1 MFKNKNYVYINI
13 YTTLKGVSLM
23 TTFSEKEKIQLL
35 ADIVELQ
42 TENNNEIDVC
52 NYLTDLFDKYDIKSE
67 ILKVNEHRA
76 NIVAEIGNGS
86 PILALSG
93 HMDVVDAGN
102 QDNWSYPP
110 FQLTEKDGKLY
121 GRGTTDMKGGL
132 MALVVSLIELK
143 EQNELPHGT
152 IRLLAT
158 AGEEKEQEG
167 AKLLADKGYL
177 DDVDSLIIA
186 EPTGSGIYYAHKGS
200 MSCKVTA
207 TGKAVHSS
215 VPFIGDNA
223 IDTLLE
229 FYNLFK
235 EKYSELKQQDT
246 KHELDVAPMFKSLIG
261 KEISEEDANY
271 ASGLTAVCSIINGGK
286 QFNSVPDEA
295 SLEFNVR
302 PVPEY
307 DNDFIESFFQNIIN
321 DVDSNKLSLDI
332 PSNHRPV
339 TSDKNSKLITTIKD
353 VASSYV
359 EQDEIFVSAL
369 VGATDASSFLGD
381 NKDNVDLAIFGP
393 GNPLMAHQIDEY
405 IEKDMYL
412 KYIDIFKE
420 ASIQYLK
427 ENKND
432 AVSCPIRVLAVF
444 YCEF

>member
-1 MFKNKNYVYINI
+1 
-13 YTTLKGVSLM
+13 M

-76 NIVAEIGNGS
+76 NIVAEIANGS

-427 ENKND
+427 EK
-432 AVSCPIRVLAVF
+432 
-444 YCEF
+444 

>member
-1 MFKNKNYVYINI
+1 
-13 YTTLKGVSLM
+13 M

-52 NYLTDLFDKYDIKSE
+52 NYLKDLFDKYDIKSE

-102 QDNWSYPP
+102 QDNWTYPP
-110 FQLTEKDGKLY
+110 FQLTEKAGKLY

-132 MALVVSLIELK
+132 MALVITLIELK
-143 EQNELPHGT
+143 EQNQLPQGT

-167 AKLLADKGYL
+167 AKLLTDKGYL
-177 DDVDSLIIA
+177 DDVDGLIIA

-359 EQDEIFVSAL
+359 DKDDIFVSAL
-369 VGATDASSFLGD
+369 VGATDTSSFLGD

-420 ASIQYLK
+420 ASIKYLK
-427 ENKND
+427 EK
-432 AVSCPIRVLAVF
+432 
-444 YCEF
+444 

>member
-1 MFKNKNYVYINI
+1 M
-13 YTTLKGVSLM
+13 KGVSLM

-427 ENKND
+427 EK
-432 AVSCPIRVLAVF
+432 
-444 YCEF
+444 

>member
-1 MFKNKNYVYINI
+1 
-13 YTTLKGVSLM
+13 M

-35 ADIVELQ
+35 ADIIELQ
-42 TENNNEIDVC
+42 TENNNEIEVC
-52 NYLTDLFDKYDIKSE
+52 HYLKNLFDKYDINSK
-67 ILKVNEHRA
+67 ILKVNEQRA
-76 NIVAEIGNGS
+76 NIVAEIGSGS
-86 PILALSG
+86 PILALNG

-102 QDNWSYPP
+102 QDNWTYPP

-132 MALVVSLIELK
+132 MALVITLIELK
-143 EQNELPHGT
+143 EQNQLPQGT

-177 DDVDSLIIA
+177 DDVDGLMIA

-229 FYNLFK
+229 FYNQFK
-235 EKYSELKQQDT
+235 EKYSELKKNDT

-261 KEISEEDANY
+261 KEISEEDAND

-307 DNDFIESFFQNIIN
+307 DNDFVESFFQNIIN
-321 DVDSNKLSLDI
+321 DVNSNKLSLEI

-353 VASSYV
+353 VASSYI
-359 EQDEIFVSAL
+359 EQGEIFVSAL

-427 ENKND
+427 EK
-432 AVSCPIRVLAVF
+432 
-444 YCEF
+444 

>member
-1 MFKNKNYVYINI
+1 M
-13 YTTLKGVSLM
+13 SLI

-102 QDNWSYPP
+102 QDNWTYPP
-110 FQLTEKDGKLY
+110 FQLTEKAGKLY

-132 MALVVSLIELK
+132 MALVITLIELK
-143 EQNELPHGT
+143 EQNQLPQGT

-177 DDVDSLIIA
+177 DDVDGLIIA

-321 DVDSNKLSLDI
+321 NVDSNKLSLDI

-359 EQDEIFVSAL
+359 DKDDIFVSAL

-420 ASIQYLK
+420 ASIKYLK
-427 ENKND
+427 EK
-432 AVSCPIRVLAVF
+432 
-444 YCEF
+444 

>member
-1 MFKNKNYVYINI
+1 
-13 YTTLKGVSLM
+13 M

-177 DDVDSLIIA
+177 DDVDGLIIA

-359 EQDEIFVSAL
+359 
-369 VGATDASSFLGD
+369 
-381 NKDNVDLAIFGP
+381 
-393 GNPLMAHQIDEY
+393 
-405 IEKDMYL
+405 
-412 KYIDIFKE
+412 
-420 ASIQYLK
+420 
-427 ENKND
+427 
-432 AVSCPIRVLAVF
+432 
-444 YCEF
+444 

>member
-1 MFKNKNYVYINI
+1 MKR
-13 YTTLKGVSLM
+13 
-23 TTFSEKEKIQLL
+23 KIQLL

-52 NYLTDLFDKYDIKSE
+52 NYLKDLFDKYDIKSE

-102 QDNWSYPP
+102 QDNWTYPP
-110 FQLTEKDGKLY
+110 FQLTEKAGKLY

-132 MALVVSLIELK
+132 MALVITLIELK
-143 EQNELPHGT
+143 EQNQLPQGT

-177 DDVDSLIIA
+177 DDIDGLIIA

-359 EQDEIFVSAL
+359 DKDDIFVSAL

-420 ASIQYLK
+420 ASIKYLK
-427 ENKND
+427 EK
-432 AVSCPIRVLAVF
+432 
-444 YCEF
+444 

>member
-1 MFKNKNYVYINI
+1 
-13 YTTLKGVSLM
+13 M
-23 TTFSEKEKIQLL
+23 TIFSEKEKIQLL

-177 DDVDSLIIA
+177 DDVDGLIIA

-427 ENKND
+427 EK
-432 AVSCPIRVLAVF
+432 
-444 YCEF
+444 

>member
-1 MFKNKNYVYINI
+1 
-13 YTTLKGVSLM
+13 M

-339 TSDKNSKLITTIKD
+339 TSDKNSKLITTIKE

-427 ENKND
+427 EK
-432 AVSCPIRVLAVF
+432 
-444 YCEF
+444 

>member
-1 MFKNKNYVYINI
+1 M
-13 YTTLKGVSLM
+13 
-23 TTFSEKEKIQLL
+23 
-35 ADIVELQ
+35 
-42 TENNNEIDVC
+42 
-52 NYLTDLFDKYDIKSE
+52 
-67 ILKVNEHRA
+67 KVNEHRA

-102 QDNWSYPP
+102 QDNWTYPP
-110 FQLTEKDGKLY
+110 FQLTEKNGKLY

-132 MALVVSLIELK
+132 MALVITLIELK
-143 EQNELPHGT
+143 EQNQLPQGT

-177 DDVDSLIIA
+177 EDVDGLIIV

-229 FYNLFK
+229 FYNQFK
-235 EKYSELKQQDT
+235 EKYSELKKHDT

-321 DVDSNKLSLDI
+321 NVDSNKLSLDI

-339 TSDKNSKLITTIKD
+339 TSDKNNKLITTIKD

-359 EQDEIFVSAL
+359 DKDDIFVSAL

-427 ENKND
+427 EK
-432 AVSCPIRVLAVF
+432 
-444 YCEF
+444 

>member
-1 MFKNKNYVYINI
+1 
-13 YTTLKGVSLM
+13 M
-23 TTFSEKEKIQLL
+23 TTFREKEKIQLL

-52 NYLTDLFDKYDIKSE
+52 NYLKDLFDKYDIKSE

-102 QDNWSYPP
+102 QDNWTYPP
-110 FQLTEKDGKLY
+110 FQLTEKAGKLY

-132 MALVVSLIELK
+132 MALVITLIELK
-143 EQNELPHGT
+143 EQNQLPQGT

-177 DDVDSLIIA
+177 DDVDGLIIA

-359 EQDEIFVSAL
+359 DKDDIFVSAL

-420 ASIQYLK
+420 ASIKYLK
-427 ENKND
+427 EK
-432 AVSCPIRVLAVF
+432 
-444 YCEF
+444 

>member
-1 MFKNKNYVYINI
+1 
-13 YTTLKGVSLM
+13 M

-35 ADIVELQ
+35 ANIVELQ

-52 NYLTDLFDKYDIKSE
+52 NYLKDLFDKYDIKSE

-102 QDNWSYPP
+102 QDNWTYPP
-110 FQLTEKDGKLY
+110 FQLTEKAGKLY

-132 MALVVSLIELK
+132 MALVITLIELK
-143 EQNELPHGT
+143 EQNQLPQGT

-177 DDVDSLIIA
+177 DDIDGLIIA

-359 EQDEIFVSAL
+359 DKDDIFVSAL

-420 ASIQYLK
+420 ASIKYLK
-427 ENKND
+427 EK
-432 AVSCPIRVLAVF
+432 
-444 YCEF
+444 

>member
-1 MFKNKNYVYINI
+1 
-13 YTTLKGVSLM
+13 M

-158 AGEEKEQEG
+158 ADEEKEQEG

-177 DDVDSLIIA
+177 DDVDGLIIA

-427 ENKND
+427 EK
-432 AVSCPIRVLAVF
+432 
-444 YCEF
+444 

>member
-1 MFKNKNYVYINI
+1 
-13 YTTLKGVSLM
+13 M

-177 DDVDSLIIA
+177 DDVDGLIIA

-339 TSDKNSKLITTIKD
+339 TSDKNSKLITMIKD

-427 ENKND
+427 EK
-432 AVSCPIRVLAVF
+432 
-444 YCEF
+444 

>member
-1 MFKNKNYVYINI
+1 
-13 YTTLKGVSLM
+13 M

-102 QDNWSYPP
+102 QDNWTYPP
-110 FQLTEKDGKLY
+110 FQLTEKAGKLY

-132 MALVVSLIELK
+132 MALVITLIELK
-143 EQNELPHGT
+143 EQNQLPQGT

-177 DDVDSLIIA
+177 DDVDGLIIA

-229 FYNLFK
+229 FYNQFK
-235 EKYSELKQQDT
+235 EKYSELKKHDT
-246 KHELDVAPMFKSLIG
+246 KNELDVAPMFKSLIG

-359 EQDEIFVSAL
+359 EQDDIFVSAL

-427 ENKND
+427 EK
-432 AVSCPIRVLAVF
+432 
-444 YCEF
+444 

>member
-1 MFKNKNYVYINI
+1 
-13 YTTLKGVSLM
+13 M

-132 MALVVSLIELK
+132 MTLVVSLIELK

-177 DDVDSLIIA
+177 DDVDGLIIA

-427 ENKND
+427 EK
-432 AVSCPIRVLAVF
+432 
-444 YCEF
+444 

>member
-1 MFKNKNYVYINI
+1 
-13 YTTLKGVSLM
+13 M

-52 NYLTDLFDKYDIKSE
+52 NYLKDLFDKYDIKSE

-102 QDNWSYPP
+102 QDNWTYPP
-110 FQLTEKDGKLY
+110 FQLTEKAGKLY

-132 MALVVSLIELK
+132 MALVITLIELK
-143 EQNELPHGT
+143 EQNQLPQGT

-177 DDVDSLIIA
+177 DDVDGLIIA

-246 KHELDVAPMFKSLIG
+246 KHELDVAPMFKSLIV

-420 ASIQYLK
+420 ASIKYLK
-427 ENKND
+427 EK
-432 AVSCPIRVLAVF
+432 
-444 YCEF
+444 

>member
-1 MFKNKNYVYINI
+1 
-13 YTTLKGVSLM
+13 M

-177 DDVDSLIIA
+177 DDVDGLIIA

-261 KEISEEDANY
+261 KEIYEEDANY

-427 ENKND
+427 EK
-432 AVSCPIRVLAVF
+432 
-444 YCEF
+444 

>member
-1 MFKNKNYVYINI
+1 
-13 YTTLKGVSLM
+13 M

-52 NYLTDLFDKYDIKSE
+52 NYLKDLFDKYDIKSE

-86 PILALSG
+86 PILTLSG

-102 QDNWSYPP
+102 QDNWTYPP
-110 FQLTEKDGKLY
+110 FQLTEKAGKLY

-132 MALVVSLIELK
+132 MALVITLIELK
-143 EQNELPHGT
+143 EQNQLPQGT

-177 DDVDSLIIA
+177 DDVDGLIIA

-420 ASIQYLK
+420 ASIKYLK
-427 ENKND
+427 EK
-432 AVSCPIRVLAVF
+432 
-444 YCEF
+444 

>member
-1 MFKNKNYVYINI
+1 
-13 YTTLKGVSLM
+13 M

-52 NYLTDLFDKYDIKSE
+52 NYLKDLFDKYDIKSE

-102 QDNWSYPP
+102 QDNWTYPP
-110 FQLTEKDGKLY
+110 FQLTEKAGKLY

-132 MALVVSLIELK
+132 MALVITLIELK
-143 EQNELPHGT
+143 EQNQLPQGT

-177 DDVDSLIIA
+177 DDVDGLIIA

-229 FYNLFK
+229 FYNQFK
-235 EKYSELKQQDT
+235 EKYSELKKHDT
-246 KHELDVAPMFKSLIG
+246 KHKLDVAPMFKSLIG

-427 ENKND
+427 EK
-432 AVSCPIRVLAVF
+432 
-444 YCEF
+444 

>member
-1 MFKNKNYVYINI
+1 
-13 YTTLKGVSLM
+13 M

-158 AGEEKEQEG
+158 AGEEKKQEG

-177 DDVDSLIIA
+177 DDVDGLIIA

-427 ENKND
+427 EK
-432 AVSCPIRVLAVF
+432 
-444 YCEF
+444 

>member
-1 MFKNKNYVYINI
+1 
-13 YTTLKGVSLM
+13 M

-353 VASSYV
+353 VTSSYV

-427 ENKND
+427 EK
-432 AVSCPIRVLAVF
+432 
-444 YCEF
+444 

>member
-1 MFKNKNYVYINI
+1 
-13 YTTLKGVSLM
+13 M

-35 ADIVELQ
+35 AAIVELQ

-52 NYLTDLFDKYDIKSE
+52 NYLKDLFDKYDIKSE

-102 QDNWSYPP
+102 QDNWTYPP
-110 FQLTEKDGKLY
+110 FQLTEKAGKLY

-132 MALVVSLIELK
+132 MALVITLIELK
-143 EQNELPHGT
+143 EQNQLPQGT

-177 DDVDSLIIA
+177 DDVDGLIIA

-359 EQDEIFVSAL
+359 DKDDIFVSAL

-420 ASIQYLK
+420 ASIKYLK
-427 ENKND
+427 EK
-432 AVSCPIRVLAVF
+432 
-444 YCEF
+444 

>member
-1 MFKNKNYVYINI
+1 
-13 YTTLKGVSLM
+13 M

-52 NYLTDLFDKYDIKSE
+52 NYLTDLFDKYDIKPE

-177 DDVDSLIIA
+177 DDVDGLIIA

-427 ENKND
+427 EK
-432 AVSCPIRVLAVF
+432 
-444 YCEF
+444 

>member
-1 MFKNKNYVYINI
+1 
-13 YTTLKGVSLM
+13 M
-23 TTFSEKEKIQLL
+23 TTFSEKEKVQLL

-52 NYLTDLFDKYDIKSE
+52 NYLKNLFDKYNIKSE

-76 NIVAEIGNGS
+76 NIVAEIGYGS

-121 GRGTTDMKGGL
+121 GRGTKDMKGGL

-143 EQNELPHGT
+143 EQNESPHGT

-177 DDVDSLIIA
+177 DDVDGLIIA

-235 EKYSELKQQDT
+235 EKYSELKKQDT

-332 PSNHRPV
+332 PSNHRSV

-369 VGATDASSFLGD
+369 VGATDASSFLAD

-420 ASIQYLK
+420 ASIKYLK
-427 ENKND
+427 EK
-432 AVSCPIRVLAVF
+432 
-444 YCEF
+444 

>member
-1 MFKNKNYVYINI
+1 
-13 YTTLKGVSLM
+13 M

-52 NYLTDLFDKYDIKSE
+52 NYLKDLFDKYDIKSE

-102 QDNWSYPP
+102 QDNWTYPP
-110 FQLTEKDGKLY
+110 FQLTEKAGKLY

-132 MALVVSLIELK
+132 MALVITLIELK
-143 EQNELPHGT
+143 EQNQLPQGT

-158 AGEEKEQEG
+158 AGEEKEPEG

-177 DDVDSLIIA
+177 DDVDGLIIA

-359 EQDEIFVSAL
+359 DKDDIFVSAL

-420 ASIQYLK
+420 ASIKYLK
-427 ENKND
+427 EK
-432 AVSCPIRVLAVF
+432 
-444 YCEF
+444 

>member
-1 MFKNKNYVYINI
+1 
-13 YTTLKGVSLM
+13 M

-52 NYLTDLFDKYDIKSE
+52 NYLKDLFDKYDIKSE

-86 PILALSG
+86 PILALNG

-102 QDNWSYPP
+102 QDNWTYPP
-110 FQLTEKDGKLY
+110 FQLTEKAGKLY

-132 MALVVSLIELK
+132 MALVITLIELK
-143 EQNELPHGT
+143 EQNQLPQGT

-177 DDVDSLIIA
+177 DDVDGLIIA

-353 VASSYV
+353 IASSYV

-420 ASIQYLK
+420 ASIKYLK
-427 ENKND
+427 EK
-432 AVSCPIRVLAVF
+432 
-444 YCEF
+444 

>member
-1 MFKNKNYVYINI
+1 
-13 YTTLKGVSLM
+13 M

-93 HMDVVDAGN
+93 HIDVVDAGN

-177 DDVDSLIIA
+177 DDVDGLIIA

-427 ENKND
+427 EK
-432 AVSCPIRVLAVF
+432 
-444 YCEF
+444 

>member
-1 MFKNKNYVYINI
+1 
-13 YTTLKGVSLM
+13 M

-52 NYLTDLFDKYDIKSE
+52 NYLKDLFDKYDIKSE

-76 NIVAEIGNGS
+76 NFVAEIGSGS

-102 QDNWSYPP
+102 QDNWTYPP
-110 FQLTEKDGKLY
+110 FQLTEKDDKLY

-132 MALVVSLIELK
+132 MALVIALIELK
-143 EQNELPHGT
+143 EQNQLPQGT

-177 DDVDSLIIA
+177 DDVDGLMIA

-207 TGKAVHSS
+207 TGKAVHS
-215 VPFIGDNA
+215 
-223 IDTLLE
+223 
-229 FYNLFK
+229 
-235 EKYSELKQQDT
+235 
-246 KHELDVAPMFKSLIG
+246 DVAPMFKSLIG
-261 KEISEEDANY
+261 KDISEEDANY

-321 DVDSNKLSLDI
+321 NVDSNKLSLDI

-359 EQDEIFVSAL
+359 DKDDIFVSAL

-427 ENKND
+427 EK
-432 AVSCPIRVLAVF
+432 
-444 YCEF
+444 

>member
-1 MFKNKNYVYINI
+1 
-13 YTTLKGVSLM
+13 M

-35 ADIVELQ
+35 ADIIELQ
-42 TENNNEIDVC
+42 TENNNEIEVC
-52 NYLTDLFDKYDIKSE
+52 HYLKNLFDKYDINSK
-67 ILKVNEHRA
+67 ILKVNEQRA
-76 NIVAEIGNGS
+76 NIVAEIGSGS

-102 QDNWSYPP
+102 QDSWTYPP

-132 MALVVSLIELK
+132 MALVITLIELK
-143 EQNELPHGT
+143 EQNQLPQGT

-177 DDVDSLIIA
+177 DDVDGLMIA

-229 FYNLFK
+229 FYNQFK
-235 EKYSELKQQDT
+235 EKYSELKKNDT

-261 KEISEEDANY
+261 KEISEEDAND

-307 DNDFIESFFQNIIN
+307 DNDFVESFFQNIIN
-321 DVDSNKLSLDI
+321 DVNSNKLSLEI

-353 VASSYV
+353 VASSYI
-359 EQDEIFVSAL
+359 EQGEIFVSAL

-427 ENKND
+427 EK
-432 AVSCPIRVLAVF
+432 
-444 YCEF
+444 

>member
-1 MFKNKNYVYINI
+1 
-13 YTTLKGVSLM
+13 M

-102 QDNWSYPP
+102 QDNWTYPP

-132 MALVVSLIELK
+132 MALVITLIELK
-143 EQNELPHGT
+143 EQNQLPQGT

-177 DDVDSLIIA
+177 DDVDGLIIA

-229 FYNLFK
+229 FYNQFK
-235 EKYSELKQQDT
+235 EKYSELKKHDT
-246 KHELDVAPMFKSLIG
+246 KHKLDVAPMFKSLIG

-321 DVDSNKLSLDI
+321 NVDSNKLSLDI

-359 EQDEIFVSAL
+359 DKDDIFVSAL

-427 ENKND
+427 EK
-432 AVSCPIRVLAVF
+432 
-444 YCEF
+444 

>member
-1 MFKNKNYVYINI
+1 
-13 YTTLKGVSLM
+13 M

-177 DDVDSLIIA
+177 DDVDGLIIA

-215 VPFIGDNA
+215 VPFIDDNA

-427 ENKND
+427 EK
-432 AVSCPIRVLAVF
+432 
-444 YCEF
+444 

>member
-1 MFKNKNYVYINI
+1 
-13 YTTLKGVSLM
+13 M

-52 NYLTDLFDKYDIKSE
+52 NYLKDLFDKYDIKSE

-102 QDNWSYPP
+102 QDNWTYPP
-110 FQLTEKDGKLY
+110 FQLTEKAGKLY

-132 MALVVSLIELK
+132 MALVITLIELK
-143 EQNELPHGT
+143 EQNQLPQGT

-177 DDVDSLIIA
+177 DDVDGLIIA

-381 NKDNVDLAIFGP
+381 NRDNVDLAIFGP

-420 ASIQYLK
+420 ASIKYLK
-427 ENKND
+427 EK
-432 AVSCPIRVLAVF
+432 
-444 YCEF
+444 

>member
-1 MFKNKNYVYINI
+1 
-13 YTTLKGVSLM
+13 M

-52 NYLTDLFDKYDIKSE
+52 NYLKDLFDKYDIKSE

-102 QDNWSYPP
+102 QDNWTYPP
-110 FQLTEKDGKLY
+110 FQLTEKAGKLY

-132 MALVVSLIELK
+132 MALVITLIELK
-143 EQNELPHGT
+143 EQNQLPQGT

-177 DDVDSLIIA
+177 DDIDGLIIA
-186 EPTGSGIYYAHKGS
+186 EPTESGIYYAHKGS

-359 EQDEIFVSAL
+359 DKDDIFVSAL

-420 ASIQYLK
+420 ASIKYLK
-427 ENKND
+427 EK
-432 AVSCPIRVLAVF
+432 
-444 YCEF
+444 

>member
-1 MFKNKNYVYINI
+1 
-13 YTTLKGVSLM
+13 M

-52 NYLTDLFDKYDIKSE
+52 NYLKDLFDKYDIKSE

-102 QDNWSYPP
+102 QDNWTYPP
-110 FQLTEKDGKLY
+110 FQLTEKAGKLY

-132 MALVVSLIELK
+132 MALVITLIELK
-143 EQNELPHGT
+143 EQNQLPQGT

-177 DDVDSLIIA
+177 DDVDGLIIA

-271 ASGLTAVCSIINGGK
+271 ASGLTAVCSIINSGK

-359 EQDEIFVSAL
+359 DKDDIFVSAL

-420 ASIQYLK
+420 ASIKYLK
-427 ENKND
+427 EK
-432 AVSCPIRVLAVF
+432 
-444 YCEF
+444 

>member
-1 MFKNKNYVYINI
+1 
-13 YTTLKGVSLM
+13 M

-158 AGEEKEQEG
+158 AGEEKEKEG

-177 DDVDSLIIA
+177 DDVDGLIIA

-427 ENKND
+427 EK
-432 AVSCPIRVLAVF
+432 
-444 YCEF
+444 

>member
-1 MFKNKNYVYINI
+1 
-13 YTTLKGVSLM
+13 M

-52 NYLTDLFDKYDIKSE
+52 NYLKDLFDKYDIKSE

-93 HMDVVDAGN
+93 HMNVVDAGN
-102 QDNWSYPP
+102 QDNWTYPP
-110 FQLTEKDGKLY
+110 FQLTEKAGKLY

-132 MALVVSLIELK
+132 MALVITLIELK
-143 EQNELPHGT
+143 EQNQLPQGT

-177 DDVDSLIIA
+177 DDVDGLIIA

-420 ASIQYLK
+420 ASIKYLK
-427 ENKND
+427 EK
-432 AVSCPIRVLAVF
+432 
-444 YCEF
+444 

>member
-1 MFKNKNYVYINI
+1 
-13 YTTLKGVSLM
+13 M

-177 DDVDSLIIA
+177 DDVDGLIIA

-427 ENKND
+427 E
-432 AVSCPIRVLAVF
+432 
-444 YCEF
+444 

>member
-1 MFKNKNYVYINI
+1 
-13 YTTLKGVSLM
+13 M

-52 NYLTDLFDKYDIKSE
+52 NYLKDLFDKYDIKSE

-102 QDNWSYPP
+102 QDNWTYPP
-110 FQLTEKDGKLY
+110 FQLTEKAGKLY

-132 MALVVSLIELK
+132 MALVITLIELK
-143 EQNELPHGT
+143 EQNQLPQGT

-177 DDVDSLIIA
+177 DDVDGLIIA

-405 IEKDMYL
+405 IEKDM
-412 KYIDIFKE
+412 
-420 ASIQYLK
+420 
-427 ENKND
+427 
-432 AVSCPIRVLAVF
+432 
-444 YCEF
+444 